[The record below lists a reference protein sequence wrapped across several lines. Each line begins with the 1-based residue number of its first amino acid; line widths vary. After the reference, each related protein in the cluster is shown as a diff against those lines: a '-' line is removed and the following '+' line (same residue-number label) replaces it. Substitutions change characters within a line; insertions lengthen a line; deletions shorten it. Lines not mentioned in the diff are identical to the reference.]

1 MGPGKVIVAEGSE
14 HMSLEK
20 ILIVEDNEVI
30 RRALEI
36 QLQRRRFDVIGV
48 STLAVAQD
56 YLGKDNWDLV
66 FVDVRLPD
74 GEGTD
79 ILRILQNRSVK
90 PLVVMMTGH
99 ASIESAVACMR
110 DGAFDYLIKPFSSD
124 QIDITLKKAQEFTQ
138 LIKVNR
144 YLSQGDPSESTGS
157 ELLGRSPAMQGLRDL
172 IRKVARTQAT
182 VLVQGESGTGKELVS
197 RAIYRESSR
206 ANGPFIKVN
215 CAAIPENLIE
225 SEFFGHEKGAFTGA
239 LTKREGRFELAHGG
253 TILLDEISEVAPHVQ
268 AKLLRVLQERELER
282 VGGNRLIRVDV
293 RVIATTNRNLEE
305 SIARK
310 EFRQDLYFRLNVV
323 PISVPPLRERREDI
337 PFLAEQFMQRL
348 ARKHGV
354 RVNGISASC
363 QAALVSHD
371 WPGNVRE
378 LQNVIERAVI
388 LCPDGGE
395 LSEGHLGFQPSSMS
409 ATTVAVATPVAQ
421 RVASGGGSVETAT
434 PAASMAGGSGSAIS
448 GLAISG
454 SATSGSTTSGQGPIV
469 PLDQLEKHA
478 ILQAVDACGGN
489 RTQAARCLGISVRTM
504 RNKLREYGVAP
515 GGSDAGSDDSD
526 GPGDEV
532 VSPQAN
538 PAA

>member
-1 MGPGKVIVAEGSE
+1 MNVSDGSE

-30 RRALEI
+30 RKALEM
-36 QLQRRRFDVIGV
+36 QLQRRQFDVVGV

-56 YLGKDNWDLV
+56 HLGKDNFDLV

-144 YLSQGDPSESTGS
+144 YLSQGDPSEATGS
-157 ELLGRSPAMQGLRDL
+157 ELLGRSPAMQALRDL

-206 ANGPFIKVN
+206 SNGPFIKVN

-239 LTKREGRFELAHGG
+239 LAKREGRFELAHGG

-282 VGGNRLIRVDV
+282 VGGNRLIKVDV

-305 SIARK
+305 SVARK

-323 PISVPPLRERREDI
+323 PIAVPPLRERREDI
-337 PFLAEQFMQRL
+337 TFLAEQFMQRL

-395 LSEGHLGFQPSSMS
+395 LSETHLGFQPSQ
-409 ATTVAVATPVAQ
+409 ANVPVAAPSPVRPMAAGTPSETPLSASPTPSALAAGQ
-421 RVASGGGSVETAT
+421 PGPASSSAPIGVAS
-434 PAASMAGGSGSAIS
+434 
-448 GLAISG
+448 
-454 SATSGSTTSGQGPIV
+454 IV
-469 PLDQLEKHA
+469 PLDQMEKQA

-489 RTQAARCLGISVRTM
+489 RTQAARLLGISVRTM

-515 GGSDAGSDDSD
+515 GGSDGGSEDGDVPSDDT
-526 GPGDEV
+526 
-532 VSPQAN
+532 AT
-538 PAA
+538 A